1 MVANLHAPSLE
12 DPSSP
17 HGFMDRNRDL
27 QDIVAMQLTSP
38 FSGLQRSRTW
48 RLMLGLCWFLLHLLV
63 KLHHLAIRVARKLQ
77 CYLILVGY
85 MFNCVRLGLNK
96 LQCVAI
102 VVDSEEAFQI
112 SKIFSLVRWLSKFG
126 VKHISLYDM
135 DGVLKESKKFLVK
148 NWADLSPRE
157 WKEAD
162 KKFGSR
168 HQKSVDLEWLSFS
181 DGKEAV
187 VRAALYICAN
197 YSKPV
202 SADAPKPLTADAPQT
217 KQTLT
222 EADLDKA
229 LRAVGSCGPEPDLLF
244 IFGPARCHL
253 GFPAWRLRYT
263 EIITQHGSGSHSI
276 D

>member
-1 MVANLHAPSLE
+1 
-12 DPSSP
+12 
-17 HGFMDRNRDL
+17 MDRNRDL

-63 KLHHLAIRVARKLQ
+63 KLHHLAFE
-77 CYLILVGY
+77 YL
-85 MFNCVRLGLNK
+85 
-96 LQCVAI
+96 ATI

-162 KKFGSR
+162 KKVGSR

-187 VRAALYICAN
+187 VRAAMYICSN

-202 SADAPKPLTADAPQT
+202 TADAPQT

-222 EADLDKA
+222 KADLDKA

-253 GFPAWRLRYT
+253 GFLAWRLRYT
-263 EIITQHGSGSHSI
+263 EIIDIWGS
-276 D
+276 

>member
-1 MVANLHAPSLE
+1 
-12 DPSSP
+12 
-17 HGFMDRNRDL
+17 MDRNRDL

-63 KLHHLAIRVARKLQ
+63 KLHHLVIRIARKLQ
-77 CYLILVGY
+77 CYLILIGY

-96 LQCVAI
+96 LQSVAI

-157 WKEAD
+157 WKEVD
-162 KKFGSR
+162 KKVGSR

-187 VRAALYICAN
+187 VRASMYICSN

-202 SADAPKPLTADAPQT
+202 TADAPQT

-263 EIITQHGSGSHSI
+263 EIIHMGKLRSLSFSAVLKVLYDFSKKHQNYGK
-276 D
+276 